1 MVDAPVE
8 FSVSS
13 SDGLAV
19 VAVSEGPVGVDLEIA
34 HGHGAP
40 QPAALTVRE
49 QAGVA
54 ALAPGRRGVGFLRL
68 WTAKEAVLKA
78 SGRSLAD
85 DPATIEVADLLEGDA
100 AEVVDGVRTIEAHE
114 DVRRQHTTQSV
125 GHSGGQGPT

>member
-1 MVDAPVE
+1 VPTTPPRIDLWAVDLSIKRACPTCGSAKHGRPSVVDAPVE

-19 VAVSEGPVGVDLEIA
+19 VA
-34 HGHGAP
+34 
-40 QPAALTVRE
+40 
-49 QAGVA
+49 
-54 ALAPGRRGVGFLRL
+54 ALAPGRQGPGFLRL